1 MPPGI
6 PVRFRVLGVSPG
18 ALTLLALINDPDG
31 LVTVVV
37 DASLLQADQVN
48 FHPLVDEDST
58 GLRPDDL
65 LTFVRSCGREP
76 LIVDFN

>member
-1 MPPGI
+1 MDYP
-6 PVRFRVLGVSPG
+6 
-18 ALTLLALINDPDG
+18 INDPAG

-48 FHPLVDEDST
+48 FHPLVHEEST

-65 LTFVRSCGREP
+65 LAFFHSCKREP
-76 LIVDFN
+76 LIVGFEK